1 MLIISLNLKSS
12 LIIYLGY
19 FYVFLGTLF
28 IVIPLIYI
36 ELGRPKDFIKAG
48 LNLIFGIILIFKNKI
63 FENSYPLIYFLLTF
77 LIIFYLVEI
86 FTYRWNQLTDKEK
99 IKLTTVV
106 ELKNN
111 LSKISE
117 AFSLVISNLVD
128 SLNFLKFDKKNE
140 NFNKKKV
147 GKKWSK

>member
-111 LSKISE
+111 LSKISD
-117 AFSLVISNLVD
+117 AFSLLISNLLD

>member
-1 MLIISLNLKSS
+1 M
-12 LIIYLGY
+12 
-19 FYVFLGTLF
+19 
-28 IVIPLIYI
+28 
-36 ELGRPKDFIKAG
+36 
-48 LNLIFGIILIFKNKI
+48 
-63 FENSYPLIYFLLTF
+63 
-77 LIIFYLVEI
+77 
-86 FTYRWNQLTDKEK
+86 
-99 IKLTTVV
+99 TTVV